1 MKTMTCKQLGG
12 TCNLK
17 MYAQSWDD
25 IVKLMTAH
33 VRERHPDIA
42 KQMEEMHNEDPE
54 KWEREM
60 KPKWDATPEEQ
71 AA

>member
-1 MKTMTCKQLGG
+1 
-12 TCNLK
+12 

-25 IVKLMTAH
+25 IVTLMTAH

-54 KWEREM
+54 KWNREM